1 MTNDLQQL
9 ITTTLRDPKGAAKQ
23 AQVHVLSITQLLQ
36 LAVLVCLVGSI
47 LTSLQISL
55 YPTDNPPA
63 SPLGNFTP
71 FSVAFY
77 GFLSFAIL
85 TLGTFLGG
93 KLFGGKGT
101 LPATLFNLTL
111 IQSIMIGI
119 QIINSSC
126 WLDSTGNDCK
136 LDWHSWVCLF
146 HFSLLYF
153 CCRIAQ
159 IPVTIHGISRLHG
172 VFPYFGLG
180 IWFNR
185 PLVGGKCLV

>member
-9 ITTTLRDPKGAAKQ
+9 ITTTLKDPRGAAKHTQ
-23 AQVHVLSITQLLQ
+23 EFALPITQLLQ

-55 YPTDNPPA
+55 YPADSGPTF
-63 SPLGNFTP
+63 PLGNFAP

-101 LPATLFNLTL
+101 LPATLLSLTL
-111 IQSIMIGI
+111 IQSIMVGI
-119 QIINSSC
+119 QIINLVAGLILPATIASWIGIIGFAYFIFLFCIFVAELHKFRSPFMVFLGSLGFFLILVLVFGSIVL
-126 WLDSTGNDCK
+126 WLMAS
-136 LDWHSWVCLF
+136 V
-146 HFSLLYF
+146 
-153 CCRIAQ
+153 
-159 IPVTIHGISRLHG
+159 
-172 VFPYFGLG
+172 
-180 IWFNR
+180 
-185 PLVGGKCLV
+185 

>member
-119 QIINSSC
+119 QIINLVAGLILPATIASWIGIAGFAYFIFLFCIFVAELHRFRSPFMVFLGSLGFFLILVLVFGSIVL
-126 WLDSTGNDCK
+126 WLVAS
-136 LDWHSWVCLF
+136 V
-146 HFSLLYF
+146 
-153 CCRIAQ
+153 
-159 IPVTIHGISRLHG
+159 
-172 VFPYFGLG
+172 
-180 IWFNR
+180 
-185 PLVGGKCLV
+185 

>member
-93 KLFGGKGT
+93 QLFGGKGT

-119 QIINSSC
+119 QIINLVAGLILPATIASWIGIAGFAYFIFLFCIFVAELHKFRSPFMVFLGSMGFFLILVLVFGSIVL
-126 WLDSTGNDCK
+126 WLVAS
-136 LDWHSWVCLF
+136 V
-146 HFSLLYF
+146 
-153 CCRIAQ
+153 
-159 IPVTIHGISRLHG
+159 
-172 VFPYFGLG
+172 
-180 IWFNR
+180 
-185 PLVGGKCLV
+185 

>member
-119 QIINSSC
+119 QIINLVAGLILPATIASWIGIAGFAYFIFLFCIFVAELHKFRSPFMVFLGSMGFFLILVLVFGSIVL
-126 WLDSTGNDCK
+126 WLVAS
-136 LDWHSWVCLF
+136 V
-146 HFSLLYF
+146 
-153 CCRIAQ
+153 
-159 IPVTIHGISRLHG
+159 
-172 VFPYFGLG
+172 
-180 IWFNR
+180 
-185 PLVGGKCLV
+185 